1 MAKKKQIAVAIKIL
15 QILGLIKYDLKT
27 IDVDVKFSRNKNDN
41 LQVKAQSFSTL
52 HSTKALDPADALE
65 MCDLTTD
72 VVEVTKRGE
81 KYWKTKESTEV
92 SNNNDDNINND
103 NNNDDN
109 INTTENENKD
119 EKENNK

>member
-1 MAKKKQIAVAIKIL
+1 
-15 QILGLIKYDLKT
+15 
-27 IDVDVKFSRNKNDN
+27 
-41 LQVKAQSFSTL
+41 
-52 HSTKALDPADALE
+52 